1 MLIDIADQG
10 IQKMTPINHERF
22 YPPFR
27 EMARFTFLSSEG
39 LYVGQG
45 SIDYMQ
51 KESFSKPLLSISSEL
66 LVAAADLS

>member
-1 MLIDIADQG
+1 
-10 IQKMTPINHERF
+10 
-22 YPPFR
+22 
-27 EMARFTFLSSEG
+27 LSSEG